1 MRLEDWQK
9 YIATQ
14 FLEENNSDKSETV
27 SSDLSTDTL
36 PSIISEGEMPIP
48 VFSVD
53 SRVITSAT
61 SVQSASFQPLEDAP
75 ARANRKQSLALYP
88 IQDTNPSSPV
98 ALKPVASTPLIFTA
112 LEADIPDF
120 QSFMS
125 SEMVADPL
133 NKVDDIV
140 ASREIDSPAVVEID
154 SNNDAHPKINQEIQP
169 TQLPNQRWVDFTHRI
184 ELMRSLID
192 ADESIVQA
200 SYTQPF
206 SESRE
211 EFIHDLLNPV
221 LTLEET
227 ARLLNVCPSTVR
239 RYSNK
244 GLLPSFRKELGDTA
258 LGGATL
264 VRETRRRKF
273 RLLDVLDFISAR
285 GNGQLPLA
293 IDSDETMEAI

>member
-14 FLEENNSDKSETV
+14 FLEDNSEKSDTV
-27 SSDLSTDTL
+27 SPDVSTDSVPINVT
-36 PSIISEGEMPIP
+36 ENETAIP
-48 VFSVD
+48 VVSVN
-53 SRVITSAT
+53 SQVTTSVT
-61 SVQSASFQPLEDAP
+61 SVQSASFQPVVDTP

-88 IQDTNPSSPV
+88 IQDTNISAATP
-98 ALKPVASTPLIFTA
+98 LKPVASTPLVFTA
-112 LEADIPDF
+112 VDADIPDF

-125 SEMVADPL
+125 SERAAEPL
-133 NKVDDIV
+133 NSMEETVPRVETESSQSSANGKHKD
-140 ASREIDSPAVVEID
+140 AQPATVE
-154 SNNDAHPKINQEIQP
+154 ELQP

-192 ADESIVQA
+192 EDESVVQA
-200 SYTQPF
+200 SYSQPF

-227 ARLLNVCPSTVR
+227 ARLLNVCPNTVR
-239 RYSNK
+239 RYANK
-244 GLLPSFRKELGDTA
+244 GLLPSFRKDPGESA

-285 GNGQLPLA
+285 GSGQLPLA
-293 IDSDETMEAI
+293 IDSDEAVEAI